1 MDIER
6 DRARAGGILLA
17 SDFSPRSD
25 RALDRALRI
34 AGEWSAP
41 LAILHVE
48 EPPERQGKPA
58 DLIRDELRGELPPQA
73 STAELVIRIGS
84 LPTVLVAEATERHSA
99 LIVTAVARHNSIGDY
114 ILGTSVDYIV
124 RKASVPVLVVRRRA
138 DRSYG
143 TVIVAT
149 DFSDCSRR
157 ALAVAADFFPHAGL
171 RVIHAYPGSGFR
183 MSLEDRNEHNAS
195 EASARMAAFLEAA
208 KLPAEAARR
217 IETELHEG
225 EISAAIERCRRVTG
239 AELVVLGR
247 SGRKELVQALI
258 GSTAETILNTVHA
271 DILIVP

>member
-1 MDIER
+1 M
-6 DRARAGGILLA
+6 ARAGGILLA

-25 RALDRALRI
+25 RALDRALKLS
-34 AGEWSAP
+34 GEWSAP

-48 EPPERQGKPA
+48 EPPESQGKPA

-99 LIVTAVARHNSIGDY
+99 LIVTGVARHNSIGDY

-157 ALAVAADFFPHAGL
+157 ALTVAADFFPQAGL
-171 RVIHAYPGSGFR
+171 RLLHAYPGPGVR
-183 MSLEDRNEHNAS
+183 MNFEGKSEHH
-195 EASARMAAFLEAA
+195 EAEARERMAAFLEAA
-208 KLPAEAARR
+208 RLPAETARR
-217 IETELHEG
+217 IETELDEG
-225 EISAAIERCRRVTG
+225 GISSAIERCRRATG

-247 SGRKELVQALI
+247 TGRKEIVQALL
-258 GSTAETILNTVHA
+258 GSKAETILNSVHA